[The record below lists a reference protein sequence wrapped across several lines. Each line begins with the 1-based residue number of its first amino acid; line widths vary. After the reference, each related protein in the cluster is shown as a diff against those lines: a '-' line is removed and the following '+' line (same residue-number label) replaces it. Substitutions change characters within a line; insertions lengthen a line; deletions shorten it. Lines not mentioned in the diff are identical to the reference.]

1 MVIKS
6 KLISRISCA
15 FMGMV
20 LLTGV
25 ALTAYRTHERA
36 GDAYSLIRL
45 AGLDEADLSLNPFSN
60 AGCLITPNLAVWILE
75 NFNSPYSLCL
85 QLSHSLN
92 ICGIPLIIWTG
103 RGLGMGPPAADE
115 RLYRVMHHLIRRGES
130 VNASHD
136 GLTALHE
143 AVLYGN
149 PQYAETLLAYGADPY
164 AKIQRPGK
172 KSHGLNAFEF
182 AELLSTREPN
192 RFDAVRAVLTRFRER
207 HPSATISETQTQLH

>member
-6 KLISRISCA
+6 KRISRIGCTL
-15 FMGMV
+15 MGMA

-36 GDAYSLIRL
+36 GDAYSLILL
-45 AGLDEADLSLNPFSN
+45 AGLGENNLSLNPFSED
-60 AGCLITPNLAVWILE
+60 GCFITPHLAVWILE
-75 NFNSPYSLCL
+75 NFDHPYSLCL
-85 QLSHSLN
+85 SLSRSFG
-92 ICGIPLIIWTG
+92 ICGTPLIIWTG
-103 RGLGMGPPAADE
+103 RGLGTESPAADE
-115 RLYRVMHHLIRRGES
+115 RLYRVLHHLIQRGES

-149 PQYAETLLAYGADPY
+149 PRYAETLLTCGADPY
-164 AKIQRPGK
+164 AIIQRPGR

-182 AELLSTREPN
+182 AELLSIRDPN
-192 RFDAVRAVLTRFRER
+192 RFDAVRAILTRFRER
-207 HPSATISETQTQLH
+207 TQSAGESETQTQK